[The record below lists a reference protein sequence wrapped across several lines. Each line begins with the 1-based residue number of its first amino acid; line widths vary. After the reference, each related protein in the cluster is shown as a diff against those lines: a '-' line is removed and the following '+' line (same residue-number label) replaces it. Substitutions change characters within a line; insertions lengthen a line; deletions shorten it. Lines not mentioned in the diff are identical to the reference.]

1 MLFSIYFSILYWVPT
16 LLTPF
21 SPLEVAPTT
30 LILLMR
36 NKNSLVDIYVSDL
49 YV

>member
-1 MLFSIYFSILYWVPT
+1 MFFSIYFSLLYRVPT

-21 SPLEVAPTT
+21 LPPEVAPTT

-36 NKNSLVDIYVSDL
+36 NEISLVDIYV
-49 YV
+49 